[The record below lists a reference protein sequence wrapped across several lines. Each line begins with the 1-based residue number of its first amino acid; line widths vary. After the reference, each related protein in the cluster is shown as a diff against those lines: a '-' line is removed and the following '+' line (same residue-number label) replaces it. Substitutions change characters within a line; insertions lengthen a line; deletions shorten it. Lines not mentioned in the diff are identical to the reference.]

1 MTENKLPLHRKYRP
15 EFFEEIYG
23 NRTTL
28 NALKQKVEEGV
39 TTTFLFY
46 GKRGTGKTT
55 AARIVAK
62 ELGASSM
69 DTFEYD
75 TADVGVKDFARSQKT
90 MVRFAPLSGGVR
102 VTIYDECQDASKG
115 FWDAMLKTLE
125 EPPKN
130 NYFILCTTNP
140 EKLPAAIKSRCSDF
154 KFSPLNSK
162 ECLALL
168 KDVCDKEKVNYL
180 SDDILKEIY
189 EKVEG
194 VSREALVL
202 LDKIIDMEDDDEIL
216 KVIESHISVMV
227 DSEDLR
233 LLSKALIEGKSW
245 KIVQGLLKKI
255 DKMDIEPE
263 SIRHSVLNYIAATL
277 LNSDEKKADRLF
289 LIVEE
294 FKETFIYS
302 GRARLFAACYACA
315 KF

>member
-1 MTENKLPLHRKYRP
+1 MTEIKLPLHRKYRP
-15 EFFEEIYG
+15 NSFEELYG

-28 NALKQKVEEGV
+28 KALKQKVEEGI

-75 TADVGVKDFARSQKT
+75 TADVGLKDFARSQKT

-154 KFSPLNSK
+154 KFTPLNSK

-168 KDVCDKEKVNYL
+168 NIICDKEKVDYL
-180 SDDILKEIY
+180 PKDILEAIY

-194 VSREALVL
+194 VPREALIL
-202 LDKIIDMEDDDEIL
+202 LDKIIDMEGDEEIL
-216 KVIESHISVMV
+216 KVIESHISVAI

-233 LLSKALIEGKSW
+233 LLSRALIDRKSW
-245 KIVQGLLKKI
+245 KIVRELLKKV
-255 DKMDIEPE
+255 DAEPE
-263 SIRHSVLNYIAATL
+263 SIRHSILNYIATVL
-277 LNSDEKKADRLF
+277 LNSDGIVADRLF
-289 LIVEE
+289 LIIEE

-302 GRARLFAACYACA
+302 GRARLFAACYACT